1 MTYLTANDLVA
12 CDRFI
17 SVDNFFVLFFYDG
30 KIKNRRVIIINQ
42 NKKKRK
48 FPPDVWGWIGELLI
62 LLEGFG
68 PPRNKLGAV

>member
-1 MTYLTANDLVA
+1 M
-12 CDRFI
+12 
-17 SVDNFFVLFFYDG
+17 LFFYDG